1 MPVAF
6 SISVLSRD
14 RRSKAFKRR
23 TADPSNLRPVMH
35 QSKIAVETKFN
46 SIKLAFLNT
55 RSLKNKSF
63 VINDLITTNNLD
75 FMFLIETWLE
85 DNCSATVL
93 TETAPPNFNFIS
105 VCRTVRRG
113 GGVAALFKDVYQC
126 KQVSFGQYLSFEY
139 LGIVLKGAP
148 RILFIIIYRPPKY
161 SPAFVEEFTELLSM
175 ISSEFDCF
183 AIAGDFNI
191 HIDNAEI
198 KTTKEIVTVL
208 NTFDLIQHVHGPT
221 HNRGHTL
228 DLLISRGL
236 NISSIVI
243 KDVALSDHFCI
254 FFDILISVTT
264 ESRSVS
270 VRKRCINENT
280 SVLFMKAISLTPS
293 ISADSVDLLLDSFDS
308 KVKNV
313 IDDIAPI
320 KVSKKN
326 GRQKSFWRKSTAVQ
340 NMKRQCRK
348 AERMWRKTKLEIHYS
363 IYKDSLH
370 AFNLELATARQ
381 TFFSNLIN
389 SNLNNTRTLFA
400 TVERLTNPPSQI
412 PSEMLSDSKCNEFA
426 SFFSE
431 KISNIRKEIG
441 TSSCNT
447 GVTQIRQQSQKE
459 VTMSVFKT
467 IDSKILEEIVQHLKS
482 STCYLDTLPTS
493 FFKSVL
499 NCLEADLLEVV
510 NTSLLSGTFPN
521 SLKTAV
527 VKPLLK
533 KRNLDNT
540 MLSNYRPIS
549 NLPFIGKIIE
559 KVVFN
564 QLNNYLNSNGF
575 LDNFQ
580 SGFRVHHSTE
590 TALIKIINDIRFNSD
605 SGKISVLV
613 LLDLSAAFDTVDH
626 NILLERLE
634 NWVGLSGMA
643 LKWFRSY
650 LEGRGYFVSI
660 GENKSKWTSMTCGVP
675 QGSILAPLL
684 FSLYMLPL
692 SQIMRKNQIAYHSYA
707 DDTQIYLALSPN
719 DYSPIDSLCQ
729 CIDEIN
735 SWMCQNFLQLNKEKT
750 EVIAFGNKDEVLK
763 VNAYLDSRGQTTKNQ
778 VRNLGVILET
788 DLSFSSHVK
797 AVTKSAYYHL
807 KNIARIRCFVSS
819 HDLEKL
825 VHAFITSRVDYCNG
839 LLTGLPKKTIRQL
852 QLIQNAAARI
862 LTRTRKYEHITPVLR
877 SLHWLPV
884 TFRIDFKVL
893 LLVYKSLNGLGPKYM
908 SDMLTEYKPNRPLRS
923 LGSSQLEI
931 PRVHTKQGESAF
943 SYYAARS
950 WNQLPEE
957 IRCAKTLAT
966 FKSSLKTH
974 LFSCAF
980 VE

>member
-1 MPVAF
+1 
-6 SISVLSRD
+6 
-14 RRSKAFKRR
+14 
-23 TADPSNLRPVMH
+23 
-35 QSKIAVETKFN
+35 
-46 SIKLAFLNT
+46 
-55 RSLKNKSF
+55 
-63 VINDLITTNNLD
+63 
-75 FMFLIETWLE
+75 
-85 DNCSATVL
+85 
-93 TETAPPNFNFIS
+93 
-105 VCRTVRRG
+105 
-113 GGVAALFKDVYQC
+113 
-126 KQVSFGQYLSFEY
+126 
-139 LGIVLKGAP
+139 
-148 RILFIIIYRPPKY
+148 
-161 SPAFVEEFTELLSM
+161 M

-236 NISSIVI
+236 NISYIVI

-447 GVTQIRQQSQKE
+447 EVTQIRQQSQKE

-540 MLSNYRPIS
+540 VLSNYRPIS

-564 QLNNYLNSNGF
+564 QLNNYLNSNGY

-580 SGFRVHHSTE
+580 SGFRMHHSTE
-590 TALIKIINDIRFNSD
+590 TALIKMINDIRFNSD

-650 LEGRGYFVSI
+650 LEGRCYYVSI
-660 GENKSKWTSMTCGVP
+660 GEHKSKWTSMTCGVP

-750 EVIAFGNKDEVLK
+750 EVIAFGNKDDVLK

-797 AVTKSAYYHL
+797 AETKSAYYHL

-819 HDLEKL
+819 QDLEKL

-862 LTRTRKYEHITPVLR
+862 LTRTRTSEYITPVLR
-877 SLHWLPV
+877 SLH
-884 TFRIDFKVL
+884 
-893 LLVYKSLNGLGPKYM
+893 
-908 SDMLTEYKPNRPLRS
+908 
-923 LGSSQLEI
+923 
-931 PRVHTKQGESAF
+931 
-943 SYYAARS
+943 
-950 WNQLPEE
+950 
-957 IRCAKTLAT
+957 
-966 FKSSLKTH
+966 
-974 LFSCAF
+974 
-980 VE
+980 